1 MVNKHMEK
9 RSASVIIR
17 EVHTKIMMRTD
28 LTPIRMTYIKK
39 TIHNKYWGGYGEKG
53 TFLHM
58 NANWCSY
65 CKKHYGSSSKSLK
78 IKLPKNK

>member
-9 RSASVIIR
+9 CSASVIIR

-58 NANWCSY
+58 E
-65 CKKHYGSSSKSLK
+65 CKLVQLLQKTWQFLK
-78 IKLPKNK
+78 KFKNKASKK

>member
-9 RSASVIIR
+9 CSASVIIR

-53 TFLHM
+53 TLLHM
-58 NANWCSY
+58 E
-65 CKKHYGSSSKSLK
+65 CKLVQLLQKTLWQFLK
-78 IKLPKNK
+78 KFKNKASKK